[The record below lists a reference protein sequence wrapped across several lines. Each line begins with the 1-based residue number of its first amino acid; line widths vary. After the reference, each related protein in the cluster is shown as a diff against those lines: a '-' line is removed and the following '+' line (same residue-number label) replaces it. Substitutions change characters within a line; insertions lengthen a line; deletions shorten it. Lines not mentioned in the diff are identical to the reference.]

1 VRAYV
6 LKTTSDRVKLI
17 VEFIEIAVKV
27 IRFLPIIVF
36 SYAGLTLVFAVIN
49 LVEHNTVTGIVLC
62 VFAGFGIYLAIKIS
76 QKKIRWNRKSQTDRN
91 T

>member
-1 VRAYV
+1 
-6 LKTTSDRVKLI
+6 VKLI

-49 LVEHNTVTGIVLC
+49 LVEHNTVTGSPLRIC
-62 VFAGFGIYLAIKIS
+62 RIWYIS
-76 QKKIRWNRKSQTDRN
+76 CDKDISNKKKMEPEIPNRPKYIAEMN
-91 T
+91 W

>member
-1 VRAYV
+1 M

-49 LVEHNTVTGIVLC
+49 LVEHNIVTGIVLC

-76 QKKIRWNRKSQTDRN
+76 QTRRRWKRKYQTYIN
-91 T
+91 TKLK